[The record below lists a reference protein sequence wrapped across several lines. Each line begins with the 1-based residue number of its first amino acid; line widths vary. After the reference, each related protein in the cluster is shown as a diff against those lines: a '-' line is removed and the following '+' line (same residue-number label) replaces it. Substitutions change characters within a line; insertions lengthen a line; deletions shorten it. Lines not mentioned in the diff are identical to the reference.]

1 MKKTRE
7 IRFIFIK
14 MRDKRKKEE
23 KVLISQEFFHIKTKN
38 MHKQIIYIEMIL
50 KMINQEVE
58 IILIMIHNHNI

>member
-1 MKKTRE
+1 
-7 IRFIFIK
+7 

-23 KVLISQEFFHIKTKN
+23 KVLISQEFFHIKTKS

-50 KMINQEVE
+50 KMMNQEVE